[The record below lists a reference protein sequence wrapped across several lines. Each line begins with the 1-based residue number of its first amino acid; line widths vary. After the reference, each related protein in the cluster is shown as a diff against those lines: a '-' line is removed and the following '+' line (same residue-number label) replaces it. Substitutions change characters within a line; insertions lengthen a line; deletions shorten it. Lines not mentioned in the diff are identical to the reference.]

1 MPDNNVVMVRVSWQP
16 GTVMFPV
23 LSKKYKKMKN
33 ISEILKKEDAVVV
46 DVRNTWEYDEGHVK
60 NAVNIP
66 LTEIPA
72 RIDEFKKLNGPVI
85 LYCRSGNRSGAAVH
99 LLKQAGITNVYNGGG
114 IFDLQKITL
123 N

>member
-1 MPDNNVVMVRVSWQP
+1 
-16 GTVMFPV
+16 
-23 LSKKYKKMKN
+23 MKN
-33 ISEILKKEDAVVV
+33 IKEILRKEDVTVV
-46 DVRNTWEYDEGHVK
+46 DVRNNWEYDEGHVN

-72 RIDEFKKLNGPVI
+72 RIEEFRMLHGPVI

-99 LLKQAGITNVYNGGG
+99 ILKVAGITNVFDGGG
-114 IFDLQKITL
+114 IFDMQKIMF

>member
-1 MPDNNVVMVRVSWQP
+1 MND
-16 GTVMFPV
+16 
-23 LSKKYKKMKN
+23 L
-33 ISEILKKEDAVVV
+33 LKKENTIVV
-46 DVRNTWEYDEGHVK
+46 DVRNPWEFDEGHLK

-66 LTEIPA
+66 LTEIPG

-99 LLKQAGITNVYNGGG
+99 LLQQAGITNVYNGGG
-114 IFDLQKITL
+114 ISDLQKIIL

>member
-1 MPDNNVVMVRVSWQP
+1 
-16 GTVMFPV
+16 
-23 LSKKYKKMKN
+23 MKN
-33 ISEILKKEDAVVV
+33 INEILKKEDTVVV

-72 RIDEFKKLNGPVI
+72 RIDEFKKLTGPVI
-85 LYCRSGNRSGAAVH
+85 LYCRSGSRSGAAVQI
-99 LLKQAGITNVYNGGG
+99 LKQAGITNVYNGGG
-114 IFDLQKITL
+114 IFDLQKIIL

>member
-1 MPDNNVVMVRVSWQP
+1 
-16 GTVMFPV
+16 
-23 LSKKYKKMKN
+23 MKN
-33 ISEILKKEDAVVV
+33 INKILKKGAVIII
-46 DVRNTWEYDEGHVK
+46 DVRDTWEYEEGHVN

-72 RIDEFKKLNGPVI
+72 RIDEFRTLNGPVI

-99 LLKQAGITNVYNGGG
+99 ILKLAGITNVYNGGG
-114 IFDLQKITL
+114 ILDMQKITV

>member
-1 MPDNNVVMVRVSWQP
+1 
-16 GTVMFPV
+16 
-23 LSKKYKKMKN
+23 MKN
-33 ISEILKKEDAVVV
+33 INEILKKEETVIV
-46 DVRNTWEYDEGHVK
+46 DVRNAWEYDEGHVK

-72 RIDEFKKLNGPVI
+72 RIDEFKKLNSPVI
-85 LYCRSGNRSGAAVH
+85 LYCRSGNRSGAAVNI
-99 LLKQAGITNVYNGGG
+99 LQQAGITNVYDGGS

>member
-1 MPDNNVVMVRVSWQP
+1 
-16 GTVMFPV
+16 
-23 LSKKYKKMKN
+23 MKN
-33 ISEILKKEDAVVV
+33 INEILKKEDAVVV
-46 DVRNTWEYDEGHVK
+46 DVRNAWEYDDGHVK

-85 LYCRSGNRSGAAVH
+85 LYCRSGSRSGAAVH
-99 LLKQAGITNVYNGGG
+99 ILKQAGITNVSNGGG

>member
-1 MPDNNVVMVRVSWQP
+1 MQTIN
-16 GTVMFPV
+16 
-23 LSKKYKKMKN
+23 
-33 ISEILKKEDAVVV
+33 EILKKEDAVVV
-46 DVRNTWEYDEGHVK
+46 DVRNSWEYDEGHIK

-72 RIDEFKKLNGPVI
+72 RIDEFKKLNGPAI

-99 LLKQAGITNVYNGGG
+99 ILKQAGITNVYNGGS

>member
-1 MPDNNVVMVRVSWQP
+1 
-16 GTVMFPV
+16 
-23 LSKKYKKMKN
+23 MKN
-33 ISEILKKEDAVVV
+33 INEILKKEETVIV
-46 DVRNTWEYDEGHVK
+46 DVRNAWEYDEGHVK

-72 RIDEFKKLNGPVI
+72 RIDEFKKLNRPVI
-85 LYCRSGNRSGAAVH
+85 LYCRSGSRSGAAVNI
-99 LLKQAGITNVYNGGG
+99 LQQAGITNVYDGGS

>member
-1 MPDNNVVMVRVSWQP
+1 
-16 GTVMFPV
+16 
-23 LSKKYKKMKN
+23 MKN
-33 ISEILKKEDAVVV
+33 INEILKKEETVVV
-46 DVRNTWEYDEGHVK
+46 DVRDAWEYDEGHVK

-72 RIDEFKKLNGPVI
+72 RIDEFKKLNRPVI

-99 LLKQAGITNVYNGGG
+99 LLKQVGVTNVYNGGG
-114 IFDLQKITL
+114 IFDLQKIIL

>member
-1 MPDNNVVMVRVSWQP
+1 
-16 GTVMFPV
+16 
-23 LSKKYKKMKN
+23 MKN
-33 ISEILKKEDAVVV
+33 INEILKKEETVVV
-46 DVRNTWEYDEGHVK
+46 DVRDAWEYDEGHVK

-72 RIDEFKKLNGPVI
+72 RIDEFKKLNSPVI
-85 LYCRSGNRSGAAVH
+85 LYCRSGNRSGAAVNI
-99 LLKQAGITNVYNGGG
+99 LQQAGITNVYDGGS

>member
-1 MPDNNVVMVRVSWQP
+1 MPDYNVVMVLVY
-16 GTVMFPV
+16 PV
-23 LSKKYKKMKN
+23 LFKNIKKMKN
-33 ISEILKKEDAVVV
+33 INEILKKEDTVVV
-46 DVRNTWEYDEGHVK
+46 DVRNSWEYDEGHVK

-85 LYCRSGNRSGAAVH
+85 LYCRSGNRSSAAVH
-99 LLKQAGITNVYNGGG
+99 ILKKAGITNVYNGGG